1 VKLIV
6 YGTDGSVEARAALD
20 YAVELAAETHATI
33 AVVSVHPHHQPLRA
47 TRGGSVDVVEVDAPG
62 GAQHLADE
70 AASAI
75 RDKGVDATAVT
86 LFGDPADAI
95 AEYAAT
101 NKADLIIVGSRG
113 LGALSS
119 AIYGSVSR
127 ALVKRSGIP
136 VTVINHRTAQ
146 PAV

>member
-6 YGTDGSVEARAALD
+6 YGTDGSAEARAALG
-20 YAVELAAETHATI
+20 YAVELAADTHATV
-33 AVVSVHPHHQPLRA
+33 AAVSVHPHHQALRA
-47 TRGGSVDVVEVDAPG
+47 TRGGSVDLVEVDAPG
-62 GAQHLADE
+62 GAKHIAEE
-70 AASAI
+70 AAAAI
-75 RDKGVDATAVT
+75 RDKGVEATAVT

-101 NKADLIIVGSRG
+101 NKADLIIIGSRG
-113 LGALSS
+113 LGAVSS

-127 ALVKRSGIP
+127 ALVQRSEIP

-146 PAV
+146 HAG